1 MLRLNVLLL
10 LVCVTSGWLLWAEP
24 QQRQAISFLQAN
36 FDENAIRR
44 YHAWRQLIEQQQSQP
59 ALQQLAAVNRFFNLF
74 QFVDDRVL
82 WGQEDYWATP
92 IEFIGMGA
100 GDCEDFSI
108 AKYFTL
114 LEMGFDIQKL
124 RLVYVKAVQLNQ
136 FHMVLAYYETPTAVP
151 LILDNLDGVIKP
163 ATERPDLIPV
173 FSFNGQQLWLNR
185 QRGRA
190 EAIGSP
196 ERLPQWVEL
205 LKRYEHPQQRQ
216 GKEQ

>member
-1 MLRLNVLLL
+1 MRLRLLL
-10 LVCVTSGWLLWAEP
+10 LLLLATGCLLWADP
-24 QQRQAISFLQAN
+24 QQQQALSYLRAN
-36 FDENAIRR
+36 FDEQAVRR
-44 YHAWRQLIEQQQSQP
+44 YHAWRQLIDQQQETS
-59 ALQQLAAVNRFFNLF
+59 AMEQLEAVNRFFNLF
-74 QFVDDRVL
+74 QFMDDSVL

-92 IEFIGMGA
+92 LEFIGMGA

-136 FHMVLAYYETPTAVP
+136 FHMVLAYYETPSAVP
-151 LILDNLDGVIKP
+151 LILDNLDGAIRP
-163 ATERPDLIPV
+163 ATQRPDLVPV

-205 LKRYEHPQQRQ
+205 LERYAHPR
-216 GKEQ
+216 

>member
-1 MLRLNVLLL
+1 MRLRLLL
-10 LVCVTSGWLLWAEP
+10 LLLLATGCLLWADP
-24 QQRQAISFLQAN
+24 QQQQALSYLRAN
-36 FDENAIRR
+36 FDEQAVRR
-44 YHAWRQLIEQQQSQP
+44 YHAWRQLIDQQQETS
-59 ALQQLAAVNRFFNLF
+59 AMEQLEAVNRFFNLF
-74 QFVDDRVL
+74 QFMDDSVL

-92 IEFIGMGA
+92 LEFIGMGA

-114 LEMGFDIQKL
+114 LEMGFDGQKL

-136 FHMVLAYYETPTAVP
+136 FHMVLAYYETPSAVP
-151 LILDNLDGVIKP
+151 LILDNLDGAIRP
-163 ATERPDLIPV
+163 ATQRPDLVPV

-205 LKRYEHPQQRQ
+205 LERYAHPR
-216 GKEQ
+216 

>member
-1 MLRLNVLLL
+1 MRLRLLL
-10 LVCVTSGWLLWAEP
+10 LLLLATGCLLWADP
-24 QQRQAISFLQAN
+24 QQQQALSYLRAN
-36 FDENAIRR
+36 FDEQAVRR
-44 YHAWRQLIEQQQSQP
+44 YHAWRQLIDQQQETS
-59 ALQQLAAVNRFFNLF
+59 AMEQLEAVNRFFNLF
-74 QFVDDRVL
+74 QFMDDSVL

-92 IEFIGMGA
+92 LEFIGMGA

-114 LEMGFDIQKL
+114 LEMGFDSQKL

-136 FHMVLAYYETPTAVP
+136 FHMVLAYYETPSAVP
-151 LILDNLDGVIKP
+151 LILDNLDGAIRP
-163 ATERPDLIPV
+163 ATQRPDLVPV

-205 LKRYEHPQQRQ
+205 LERYAHPR
-216 GKEQ
+216 

>member
-1 MLRLNVLLL
+1 MRLRLLL
-10 LVCVTSGWLLWAEP
+10 LLLLATGCLLWADPP
-24 QQRQAISFLQAN
+24 QQQALSYLRAN
-36 FDENAIRR
+36 FDEQAVRR
-44 YHAWRQLIEQQQSQP
+44 YHAWRQLIDQQQETS
-59 ALQQLAAVNRFFNLF
+59 AMEQLEAVNRFFNLF
-74 QFVDDRVL
+74 QFMDDSVL

-92 IEFIGMGA
+92 LEFIGMGA

-114 LEMGFDIQKL
+114 LEMGFDSQKL

-136 FHMVLAYYETPTAVP
+136 FHMVLAYYETPSAVP
-151 LILDNLDGVIKP
+151 LILDNLDGAIRP
-163 ATERPDLIPV
+163 ATQRPDLVPV

-205 LKRYEHPQQRQ
+205 LERYAHPR
-216 GKEQ
+216 